1 MSFSGLCLYA
11 SDGNSTLTYKLAHQ
25 RHTHTHTHT
34 HTHKWP
40 VKVLRMEIIH
50 TPAQT
55 KSLSSFAFE
64 KCHTNWR
71 AIQRALISMHYVIA
85 QESTASKKKR

>member
-1 MSFSGLCLYA
+1 
-11 SDGNSTLTYKLAHQ
+11 
-25 RHTHTHTHT
+25 
-34 HTHKWP
+34 
-40 VKVLRMEIIH
+40 MEIIH